1 MRILKLIIVTLIMI
15 ILVGCSFKNN
25 HVSIKKLINGDEY
38 HLIANSTREAT
49 SWTGVGGSC
58 KVLPILIPNPGAF
71 YFTVHAISPLKDTIL
86 LEYSDDYILIDSI
99 SLLKLLKT
107 VKIDFSPKS
116 GQIWYFR
123 DSIEDLIVPSKSILI
138 HQLDSAF
145 SFYTILDSPNKP
157 NWEDIKSP
165 RYYFELFL
173 KDYSKP
179 EDIRQPLWDYVS
191 NLPNDDTVSFIAF
204 DIWEKDI
211 LSRKYLSSLYLNNYD
226 TKFNQLMIHR
236 IKKLITSRVSYFI
249 QKPTLSEVD
258 YDELYYLNKTCI
270 NNNLFEYI
278 FPLYENKFLSD
289 SYFLDSYN
297 RLYCDS
303 ETNKISF
310 NYYQQK
316 LVSKVE
322 NTKGQKNYLENVI
335 TLYNTNGI
343 MENAETR
350 NIVTS
355 VFIDNWQDNSNVLK
369 VLLNDRI
376 DISDTT
382 KFYNS
387 IRQQFGTTKDS
398 IAKLLYEKYIY

>member
-1 MRILKLIIVTLIMI
+1 
-15 ILVGCSFKNN
+15 
-25 HVSIKKLINGDEY
+25 
-38 HLIANSTREAT
+38 
-49 SWTGVGGSC
+49 
-58 KVLPILIPNPGAF
+58 
-71 YFTVHAISPLKDTIL
+71 
-86 LEYSDDYILIDSI
+86 
-99 SLLKLLKT
+99 
-107 VKIDFSPKS
+107 
-116 GQIWYFR
+116 
-123 DSIEDLIVPSKSILI
+123 
-138 HQLDSAF
+138 
-145 SFYTILDSPNKP
+145 
-157 NWEDIKSP
+157 
-165 RYYFELFL
+165 L
-173 KDYSKP
+173 KDYTKP
-179 EDIRQPLWDYVS
+179 EDIRQSLWDYVS
-191 NLPNDDTVSFIAF
+191 NLPNDDTVRFIAF
-204 DIWEKDI
+204 ENWEKDI
-211 LSRKYLSSLYLNNYD
+211 LSRKYLSSLYLNNNE
-226 TKFNQLMIHR
+226 TKINQLMMHR
-236 IKKLITSRVSYFI
+236 IKKLLTSRVAYFI

-258 YDELYYLNKTCI
+258 HDELYYLNKTCI

-297 RLYCDS
+297 RLYYDS

-316 LVSKVE
+316 LLSKVE
-322 NTKGQKNYLENVI
+322 NTKGQKNYVENVI
-335 TLYNTNGI
+335 TLYKTNGI

-387 IRQQFGTTKDS
+387 IRQQFGTPKDS